1 MENPR
6 PAAPRAQ
13 NNAAKKSQIRRA
25 PAAHSNFAARSKT
38 QSETKMHILLLNEY
52 YPPDTSAT
60 AKMAAQVAEALAQ
73 RHQVT
78 VVAGR
83 PSYDPDARYPY
94 ALLRRDTRNRVMVEC
109 VGSTAYPRH
118 KMQRRVSNYLSYL
131 ALAVPRTLALR
142 PDVILA
148 MTDPPVAGI
157 TGAFIARL
165 AGRPFVYNI
174 RDLYP
179 DMAVGG
185 DIVRS
190 GKWVARWERWHRHA
204 LKQAARVIVLG
215 DDMRD
220 RILAKG
226 VAAER
231 VVVVRDGATAAAS
244 PALMPERDDPVV
256 QEIRHGFP
264 FVVLHAGNLGFYG
277 AWDTLLA
284 AAKLSSNENTG
295 FVFIGDGANR
305 AALESSARDLPNVKF
320 GPFRPVEQIA
330 HVMMA
335 GDLHIITVKRGL
347 QGVVVPSKLY
357 STLAAGR
364 PILVVAP
371 LESDAARI
379 VVESGCGVA
388 ADPDDPAAVATAIRE
403 LRAQPARLAEMGRR
417 AGETAA
423 KYARVDEL
431 NRFVAIVEDAA
442 RNRSQCSITLN

>member
-1 MENPR
+1 
-6 PAAPRAQ
+6 
-13 NNAAKKSQIRRA
+13 
-25 PAAHSNFAARSKT
+25 
-38 QSETKMHILLLNEY
+38 MHILLLNEY

-73 RHQVT
+73 RHRVT

-94 ALLRRDTRNRVMVEC
+94 ALLRRDTRNRVTVEC
-109 VGSTAYPRH
+109 VGSTAFPRH
-118 KMQRRVSNYLSYL
+118 QMPRRVANYLSYL
-131 ALAVPRTLALR
+131 ALAVPRALALR
-142 PDVILA
+142 PDIILA
-148 MTDPPVAGI
+148 MTDPPIAGI
-157 TGAFIARL
+157 AGAFIARL

-185 DIVRS
+185 DIVRA
-190 GKWVARWERWHRHA
+190 GKWAARWENLHRWA

-215 DDMRD
+215 DDMRE

-231 VVVVRDGATAAAS
+231 VVVVRDGTTPTTAPMAASATTPAAATTAAAAS
-244 PALMPERDDPVV
+244 MPERDDPVV

-284 AAKLSSNENTG
+284 AAKILSNENTG

-305 AALESSARDLPNVKF
+305 AALESASRDLQNVKF
-320 GPFRPVEQIA
+320 APFRPVAQLP

-335 GDLHIITVKRGL
+335 GDVHVVTVKRGL
-347 QGVVVPSKLY
+347 EGVVVPSKLY
-357 STLAAGR
+357 SILAAGR
-364 PILVVAP
+364 PIIVVAP
-371 LESDAARI
+371 AECDAARI

-388 ADPDDPAAVATAIRE
+388 ADPDDPAAVAAAIRE
-403 LRAQPARLAEMGRR
+403 LRAQPVRLAEMGRR
-417 AGETAA
+417 ARETAA
-423 KYARVDEL
+423 KYARVNEL
-431 NRFVAIVEDAA
+431 KRFVAIIESVAPAQPRE
-442 RNRSQCSITLN
+442 

>member
-1 MENPR
+1 
-6 PAAPRAQ
+6 
-13 NNAAKKSQIRRA
+13 
-25 PAAHSNFAARSKT
+25 
-38 QSETKMHILLLNEY
+38 MHILLLNEY

-73 RHQVT
+73 SHPVT

-94 ALLRRDTRNRVMVEC
+94 ALLRRDTRKKVTIEC
-109 VGSTAYPRH
+109 VGSTAFPRH
-118 KMQRRVSNYLSYL
+118 QMPRRVANYLSYL
-131 ALAVPRTLALR
+131 ALAVPRALALR
-142 PDVILA
+142 PDIILA

-157 TGAFIARL
+157 AGAFIARL

-185 DIVRS
+185 DIVRA
-190 GKWVARWERWHRHA
+190 GKWAARWESLHRRT

-215 DDMRD
+215 DDMRE
-220 RILAKG
+220 RILGKG

-231 VVVVRDGATAAAS
+231 VVVVRDGTTPESAAAQ
-244 PALMPERDDPVV
+244 MPDRGDPVV

-264 FVVLHAGNLGFYG
+264 FVALHAGNLGFYA

-284 AAKLSSNENTG
+284 AAKILSNENTG

-305 AALESSARDLPNVKF
+305 AALESSARELPNVKF
-320 GPFRPVEQIA
+320 APFRPVAQIA

-335 GDLHIITVKRGL
+335 GDVHIVTVKRGL
-347 QGVVVPSKLY
+347 EGVVVPSKLY
-357 STLAAGR
+357 SILAAGR

-371 LESDAARI
+371 AECDAARI
-379 VVESGCGVA
+379 VVESGCGVT
-388 ADPDDPAAVATAIRE
+388 ADPDDPAAVAAAIRE
-403 LRAQPARLAEMGRR
+403 LRAQMERR
-417 AGETAA
+417 ARETAA

-431 NRFVAIVEDAA
+431 KRFVAIVEDAA
-442 RNRSQCSITLN
+442 RERIR

>member
-1 MENPR
+1 
-6 PAAPRAQ
+6 
-13 NNAAKKSQIRRA
+13 
-25 PAAHSNFAARSKT
+25 
-38 QSETKMHILLLNEY
+38 MHILLLNEY

-73 RHQVT
+73 RHRVT

-94 ALLRRDTRNRVMVEC
+94 ALLRRSSRNKVTVEC

-118 KMQRRVSNYLSYL
+118 QMTRRVTNYLSYL
-131 ALAVPRTLALR
+131 ALAVPRALALH

-157 TGAFIARL
+157 AGAFIARL

-185 DIVRS
+185 DIVRAS
-190 GKWVARWERWHRHA
+190 KWVARWESLHRRA

-226 VAAER
+226 VATER
-231 VVVVRDGATAAAS
+231 VVVVRDGAT
-244 PALMPERDDPVV
+244 PAPAEMPGRSDPVV

-284 AAKLSSNENTG
+284 AAKILSNENTG

-320 GPFRPVEQIA
+320 APFRPAEQVA

-347 QGVVVPSKLY
+347 EGVVVPSKLY

-364 PILVVAP
+364 PTLVVAP
-371 LESDAARI
+371 PESDAARI

-388 ADPDDPAAVATAIRE
+388 ADPDDPAAVAAAIRE
-403 LRAQPARLAEMGRR
+403 LRAQPLRLAEMGRR
-417 AGETAA
+417 ARETAA
-423 KYARVDEL
+423 KYARVNEL
-431 NRFVAIVEDAA
+431 ERFVAIIESVADA
-442 RNRSQCSITLN
+442 QPLE